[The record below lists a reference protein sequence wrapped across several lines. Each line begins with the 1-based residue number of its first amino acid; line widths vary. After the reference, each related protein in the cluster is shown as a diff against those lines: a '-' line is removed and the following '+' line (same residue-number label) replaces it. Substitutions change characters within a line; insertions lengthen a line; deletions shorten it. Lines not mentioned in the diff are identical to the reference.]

1 MTEDRLSTIAL
12 EMELPLNS
20 LDCLDALLGELVQN
34 ARNERSSMLYLL
46 IQRNLGPDLD
56 ELRKLW
62 RELCSLT
69 GVDEDKPPLKAVEE

>member
-1 MTEDRLSTIAL
+1 MTEDRLSDIAL
-12 EMELPLNS
+12 KMELPLNS

-34 ARNERSSMLYLL
+34 ARNERSSMLYVLL
-46 IQRNLGPDLD
+46 QRNLSPDLE

-69 GVDEDKPPLKAVEE
+69 GVDADKPPLKAVEE

>member
-1 MTEDRLSTIAL
+1 MTEDRLSDIAL

-34 ARNERSSMLYLL
+34 ARNERSSMLYVL
-46 IQRNLGPDLD
+46 IRRNLGPDLA

-62 RELCSLT
+62 REFCSLT